1 MKKLSLLLAI
11 VIVSLQLGAQE
22 TNSRLS
28 IFVDCQM
35 RCDFTYIKQEITFV
49 DYMQDRFQANVYV
62 LATRQRTGS
71 GGNEV
76 RLSFQGNDEYSTIQ
90 DTLIYYVDANATE
103 AISREIFVT
112 NLKKGLLPFL
122 IASSNPPDI
131 EYNIVTSDEKEED
144 RINTIDDPWNYW
156 VFNIG
161 GNGFFNGEASF
172 SNSDVSGRFSA
183 SRVTLENKFFIRFR
197 YNYERSKFTLTDG
210 EEIISIIKR
219 YNNFARYVFS
229 INDHWSVGFNASQGS
244 SSFGNTDIEG
254 SIKPAIEYNIYPYS
268 ESSTRR
274 FTLLYELGPE
284 YKNYTEETIFDKLSE
299 TVMRHNLRVE
309 IDQTQKWGDLS
320 IEMGASQYLHD
331 LSLFS
336 IFINPNIEWNIV
348 KGLSVDFGGFVSW
361 VSDRINIA
369 KSDISDEDIL
379 LQIKQLDTDYT
390 FFSYVG
396 INYRFGSKY
405 NNFVNPRF

>member
-1 MKKLSLLLAI
+1 MHKLPLVFAFI
-11 VIVSLQLGAQE
+11 IVSLQLGAQE

-35 RCDFTYIKQEITFV
+35 RCDFTYLKQEITFV
-49 DYMQDRFQANVYV
+49 DYMQDRFQADVYV

-76 RLSFQGNDEYSTIQ
+76 RLSFQGNNQYADIQ
-90 DTLIYYVDANATE
+90 DTLIYFVDADATD
-103 AISREIFVT
+103 AISREIFVKQ
-112 NLKKGLLPFL
+112 LKKGLLPFL
-122 IASSNPPDI
+122 VASPNSSNI
-131 EYNIVTSDEKEED
+131 EYNIVTNDEEEKD

-156 VFNIG
+156 VFNLG

-172 SNSDVSGRFSA
+172 SNSEVSGRFSA
-183 SRVTLENKFFIRFR
+183 SRVTMENKFFIQFR

-210 EEIISIIKR
+210 EEIISTIKR

-229 INDHWSVGFNASQGS
+229 IDDHWSIGFNARQGS

-274 FTLLYELGPE
+274 FTILYEIGPE

-299 TVMRHNLRVE
+299 TVMRQNLQIE
-309 IDQTQKWGDLS
+309 IDQTQKWGELS
-320 IEMGASQYLHD
+320 IRMGASQYLHD

-336 IFINPNIEWNIV
+336 VFVNPNVEWNIV
-348 KGLSVDFGGFVSW
+348 KGLRLEFGGFISW

-369 KSDISDEDIL
+369 KTDITDEDIL

-390 FFSYVG
+390 YHSYVG
-396 INYRFGSKY
+396 LNYRFGSKY